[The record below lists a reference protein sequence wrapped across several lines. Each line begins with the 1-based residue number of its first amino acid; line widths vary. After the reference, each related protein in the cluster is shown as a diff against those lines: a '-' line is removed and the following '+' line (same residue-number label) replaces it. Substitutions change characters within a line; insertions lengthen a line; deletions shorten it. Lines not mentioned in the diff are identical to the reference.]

1 MKCKSALILSLT
13 AVFLA
18 VSCDRKG
25 LDSVTSEKS
34 AIQNAE
40 VVKSDKTYHL
50 KEMPLPQKSGDV
62 LSAAP
67 LNSGKYMVA
76 FRSIENVVPGFYT
89 ANADFS
95 EYTLCDTGIEFR
107 ENAEISVRFA
117 CAADGTL
124 YAAVTEI
131 THGGIPPYNYL
142 APEQNAD
149 DFDRDTYESNSEY
162 YHFVYRFSDN
172 GEAVSKTEITG
183 IDDYEISDLTVCGGK
198 FYLYCGGMMYTADE
212 TSGQAE
218 EYQLSDGVAGGIGVT
233 SGDELVCGVY
243 DGNDT
248 GLMAGDKMFSVSY
261 SGEPVSHIFS
271 GGNEFDFVFAG
282 KTGIYGLSG
291 DTLTEIAVN
300 VNLGIDEGAA
310 ADIFPTEK
318 GYILRIFNRISMCHS
333 LYLLT
338 DIPEEDAPQEPVTL
352 KLGVLYQTEDFSS
365 HVASFNR
372 SGKNIIIEPV
382 YYSEY
387 DVYDKGKKEY
397 VSRGTDRFAMDI
409 ISGDAPDLAVFMNTS
424 FDLKGKGAFVDMY
437 GLMDEELS
445 RDMFMPNVLEACEYE
460 GKLYSLPTSFT
471 VRSMAVK
478 TKFSGVENQTFDD
491 MLAVVENAP
500 AGIAVQSCA
509 SKTNVLTDYLS
520 YSDYAVSCKDGKFS
534 VNTGNMEK
542 LLEFCNRFPERE
554 SGEWY
559 DAGRDEVLFSEFAAE
574 RFSDFRTFYDMLAE
588 PVTFA
593 GYPSENAEGG
603 VISMSCNVAVME
615 KCSDK
620 DAAWEFVKSM
630 YIGDNS
636 GLAMG
641 INMGLPILNEDFQ
654 QLAEMAESSGSFT
667 DEELEQAIGVIKNAV
682 RPAGVLPNDLY
693 VIILEEAQPYFA
705 GECTAE
711 EAASYIR
718 NRTDIYIS
726 ENE

>member
-25 LDSVTSEKS
+25 LDTVTSEKS

-50 KEMPLPQKSGDV
+50 KEMSLPQKTGDV

-95 EYTLCDTGIEFR
+95 EYTLCDAGIEFR

-198 FYLYCGGMMYTADE
+198 FYLYCGGMMYTVDE

-261 SGEPVSHIFS
+261 SGEPVSHISS

-291 DTLTEIAVN
+291 NTMTEIAVN
-300 VNLGIDEGAA
+300 VNLGINEGAA
-310 ADIFPTEK
+310 TDIFPTEN
-318 GYILRIFNRISMCHS
+318 GYILRIFDQTS
-333 LYLLT
+333 LCYRLCLLT
-338 DIPEEDAPQEPVTL
+338 DILEETAPHEPVTL
-352 KLGVLYQTEDFSS
+352 KLGVLYQTEDFSN

-372 SGKNIIIEPV
+372 SGKNIIIEPI
-382 YYSEY
+382 YYNEY
-387 DVYDKGKKEY
+387 DVYDKEKDEY
-397 VSRGTDRFAMDI
+397 VSTGTDQFAMDLI
-409 ISGDAPDLAVFMNTS
+409 TGDGPDLTVFMNTS
-424 FDLKGKGAFVDMY
+424 LDLKGKGAFADMY
-437 GLMDEELS
+437 DLMDEELS
-445 RDMFMPNVLEACEYE
+445 RDMFMPNVLKACEYE
-460 GKLYSLPTSFT
+460 GKLYSLPTSFS

-478 TKFSGVENQTFDD
+478 TKFSSVEDQTFED
-491 MLAVVENAP
+491 MLATVENAP
-500 AGIAVQSCA
+500 AGMAVLNCA
-509 SKTNVLTDYLS
+509 SKMNVLTDYLS
-520 YSDYAVSCKDGKFS
+520 FSDFAVSCKDGKFS

-542 LLEFCNRFPERE
+542 LLEFCNRFPETE

-559 DAGRDEVLFSEFAAE
+559 DAGRDEVLFADFAAE
-574 RFSDFRTFYDMLAE
+574 RFSDFRTYYDMFAE

-593 GYPSENAEGG
+593 GYPSENAEGN
-603 VISMSCNVAVME
+603 VIFMTCNVSVME

-630 YIGDNS
+630 YIGNNS
-636 GLAMG
+636 SLAMG
-641 INMGLPILNEDFQ
+641 RNMEFPILNEDFQ
-654 QLAEMAESSGSFT
+654 QLVKMAESNGNFT
-667 DEELEQAIGVIKNAV
+667 KEELEQAVGVIMNAV
-682 RPAGVLPNDLY
+682 RPTSGLPHDLY
-693 VIILEEAQPYFA
+693 CIITEEAQPYFA